1 MIEQSNSS
9 SSTSD
14 MLFNSAMV
22 VSATLTNQPTNQP
35 TNQVSIHP
43 YRTTKYL
50 SADARKSRARAG
62 CESIAI
68 ANRRTILRLAF
79 MVELS
84 NDEFNKQRIRI

>member
-22 VSATLTNQPTNQP
+22 VSATLTNQP